1 MISTLT
7 GTIRSLSSEKLI
19 IEVGGVGLSVLIN
32 PQTSAS
38 VALGSQ
44 STFYTSLVV
53 REDSLTL
60 FGFLTEEVRNLF
72 ELVQTVSGVGPKVA
86 LSIMGALTPEDLAR
100 AISQED
106 TSAIERVPGIGKK
119 GAQRMILE
127 LKGKLSDLSSGGTGW
142 RALKPPITPQ
152 NLAGEVPNHETRPVQ
167 PNLQPDP
174 QTAHSGSAGPAEC
187 PLPHESDC
195 RPEADSRLH
204 RRSAGLPH

>member
-7 GTIRSLSSEKLI
+7 GTIRSLSQDKLV

-32 PQTSAS
+32 PPTSLGLTLGAQTT
-38 VALGSQ
+38 L
-44 STFYTSLVV
+44 YTSLVV

-60 FGFLTEEVRNLF
+60 FGFLSEEVRNLF

-127 LKGKLSDLSSGGTGW
+127 LKGKLNDLSPGATYKGHQPPW
-142 RALKPPITPQ
+142 REQLLSALVS
-152 NLAGEVPNHETRPVQ
+152 LGF
-167 PNLQPDP
+167 
-174 QTAHSGSAGPAEC
+174 SAK
-187 PLPHESDC
+187 ESDSAISHVVNDLQGDDQD
-195 RPEADSRLH
+195 PAAMALSELLKLALASGKSSR
-204 RRSAGLPH
+204 G

>member
-7 GTIRSLSSEKLI
+7 GTVRSLTSEKMI
-19 IEVGGVGLSVLIN
+19 IEVGGVGLSLLIS
-32 PQTSAS
+32 PLTSS
-38 VALGSQ
+38 GLALGSQ
-44 STFYTSLVV
+44 STVYTSLVV

-127 LKGKLSDLSSGGTGW
+127 LKGKVHDMGTSASYKGHQPPWREQLTSALVSLGFSPKESDSAINFVVNDLHTSDSDPATMDLSALLKLALASG
-142 RALKPPITPQ
+142 K
-152 NLAGEVPNHETRPVQ
+152 
-167 PNLQPDP
+167 
-174 QTAHSGSAGPAEC
+174 S
-187 PLPHESDC
+187 
-195 RPEADSRLH
+195 SR
-204 RRSAGLPH
+204 G

>member
-1 MISTLT
+1 MISTVT
-7 GTIRSLSSEKLI
+7 GTIRSLSMDKLV

-32 PQTSAS
+32 PPTSAGLT
-38 VALGSQ
+38 LGSQ
-44 STFYTSLVV
+44 STLYTSLVV

-106 TSAIERVPGIGKK
+106 TSAIERVPCICKK

-127 LKGKLSDLSSGGTGW
+127 
-142 RALKPPITPQ
+142 
-152 NLAGEVPNHETRPVQ
+152 
-167 PNLQPDP
+167 
-174 QTAHSGSAGPAEC
+174 
-187 PLPHESDC
+187 
-195 RPEADSRLH
+195 
-204 RRSAGLPH
+204 

>member
-1 MISTLT
+1 MISTVT
-7 GTIRSLSSEKLI
+7 GTIRSLSLDKLV

-32 PQTSAS
+32 PPTSAGLT
-38 VALGSQ
+38 LGSQ
-44 STFYTSLVV
+44 STLYTSLVV

-127 LKGKLSDLSSGGTGW
+127 LKGKLSDLSSGSTYKGHQPAW
-142 RALKPPITPQ
+142 REQLLSALVSLGFSPK
-152 NLAGEVPNHETRPVQ
+152 
-167 PNLQPDP
+167 
-174 QTAHSGSAGPAEC
+174 
-187 PLPHESDC
+187 ESDSVISYVVNDLHGDDKD
-195 RPEADSRLH
+195 PAAMELSELLKLALASGKSSR
-204 RRSAGLPH
+204 G